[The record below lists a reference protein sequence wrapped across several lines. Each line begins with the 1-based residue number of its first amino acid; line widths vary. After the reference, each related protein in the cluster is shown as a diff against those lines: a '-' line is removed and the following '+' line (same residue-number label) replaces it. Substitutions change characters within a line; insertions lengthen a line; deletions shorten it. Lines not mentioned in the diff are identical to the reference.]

1 MQTSLDMAYVNSLTI
16 EHRTSNIE
24 RSEKEDGEGQ
34 RVRER
39 ERDGAWSTLL
49 TSGSKCLLDPN
60 LQTKVLTEKMKD
72 RERKN
77 VFIARAIKRP

>member
-34 RVRER
+34 RG
-39 ERDGAWSTLL
+39 RDGAWSTLL